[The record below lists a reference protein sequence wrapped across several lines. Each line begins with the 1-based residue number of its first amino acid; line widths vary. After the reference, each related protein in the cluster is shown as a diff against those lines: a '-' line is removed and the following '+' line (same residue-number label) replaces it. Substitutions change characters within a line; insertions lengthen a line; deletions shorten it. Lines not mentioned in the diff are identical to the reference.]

1 MWGLHVR
8 GNKNSMNCPQCG
20 VLNDPANQFCS
31 ACGESL
37 KATDGPPAAKS
48 APLVFRDPKRLTAW
62 LQLLLIGIIVLE
74 MAFAASQLAE
84 AREGS
89 ARELLQ
95 TIFGIGLFVF
105 YIATVVMFC
114 VWTYRVNANIH
125 ALGAANLRF
134 TPGWAVGWY
143 FVPIANLW
151 KPYQVMKEIWRASKN
166 PSGWQ
171 DEASSSIVGWWWF
184 WWIVS
189 NVEISIGSSP
199 EQEMIPE
206 TAITPFGLILV
217 ALDVIATVFAY
228 RVVKQVGILQAE
240 ASDRSVSAIFA

>member
-1 MWGLHVR
+1 
-8 GNKNSMNCPQCG
+8 MNCPQCG

-31 ACGESL
+31 ACGGSL
-37 KATDGPPAAKS
+37 RATGGPPAVKPVS
-48 APLVFRDPKRLTAW
+48 PVFPDPKRLTAW
-62 LQLLLIGIIVLE
+62 LQLLLIGIIVLG
-74 MAFAASQLAE
+74 MAFAASQLAQ

-89 ARELLQ
+89 ARELFQ
-95 TIFGIGLFVF
+95 TIFGIGLFVV
-105 YIATVVMFC
+105 YIATIVMFC

-171 DEASSSIVGWWWF
+171 DEGSSSIIGWWWF
-184 WWIVS
+184 LWIVS
-189 NVEISIGSSP
+189 NVQVSIGSSP
-199 EQEMIPE
+199 EPE
-206 TAITPFGLILV
+206 TLDAAMTPFGLISV

>member
-1 MWGLHVR
+1 M
-8 GNKNSMNCPQCG
+8 SCPQCG
-20 VLNDPANQFCS
+20 VLNDLANQVCS
-31 ACGESL
+31 ACGGSL
-37 KATDGPPAAKS
+37 RATDGPPAVKPVS
-48 APLVFRDPKRLTAW
+48 LVFRDPKRLIAW

-74 MAFAASQLAE
+74 VAFAASQLAQ

-89 ARELLQ
+89 VRQLFQ
-95 TIFGIGLFVF
+95 SIFGIGLFLV
-105 YIATVVMFC
+105 YIAAIVMFC
-114 VWTYRVNANIH
+114 MWTYRVNANIH

-151 KPYQVMKEIWRASKN
+151 KPYQVMKEIWRASRN

-171 DEASSSIVGWWWF
+171 DDASSSIVGWWWF

-189 NVEISIGSSP
+189 NVQISIGSSP
-199 EQEMIPE
+199 EQETLE
-206 TAITPFGLILV
+206 AAITPAGLVLV
-217 ALDVIATVFAY
+217 ALDVIAAVFAY